1 MKGYQYLEN
10 DFFDLCKTREIGR
23 IPMLLYIYLRGL
35 YCRFQKPIFFCFD
48 KQIKDHLSISQST
61 LARARE
67 FLQKR
72 GVIKFHSGRGTKPT
86 EYTMLGTV
94 LLPVVKKT
102 TPSRQ
107 SQAWRY
113 RQNDDT
119 IYTSK
124 ERLKKK
130 VGLPVIARSEATKQS
145 QYIMPD
151 WMKELSEK
159 LRRKRE
165 DHV

>member
-10 DFFDLCKTREIGR
+10 DFFSLCKTREIGR

-48 KQIKDHLSISQST
+48 KQIKDHLGISQST
-61 LARARE
+61 LSRARQ

-72 GVIKFHSGRGTKPT
+72 GVIKFCSGKGSKAT

-94 LLPVVKKT
+94 LLPAIKKT
-102 TPSRQ
+102 TLSRHTYPQ
-107 SQAWRY
+107 RY

-119 IYTSK
+119 LYTSK

-130 VGLPVIARSEATKQS
+130 VGNIFQGMSNKDRDSLN
-145 QYIMPD
+145 
-151 WMKELSEK
+151 ELLSS
-159 LRRKRE
+159 
-165 DHV
+165 

>member
-10 DFFDLCKTREIGR
+10 DFFELCKTREIGR
-23 IPMLLYIYLRGL
+23 LPQLLYIYLRGCF
-35 YCRFQKPIFFCFD
+35 CRFQKPVFFCFD

-61 LARARE
+61 LARARQ

-72 GVIKFHSGRGTKPT
+72 GVIRFRSGKGTRAS

-94 LLPVVKKT
+94 LLPVIKKKI
-102 TPSRQ
+102 PSRQ
-107 SQAWRY
+107 FQPRRY

-130 VGLPVIARSEATKQS
+130 VGIFQGMSDKDRALLKAKG
-145 QYIMPD
+145 
-151 WMKELSEK
+151 L
-159 LRRKRE
+159 L
-165 DHV
+165 